1 MESVRE
7 GVWRVMWCGRV
18 WPFCF
23 LSFPCLF
30 PLMKATLQSFIEQW
44 GAFVS
49 TLLQFCVFF
58 FFHFFTKSFILSPPP
73 NRTQPKPKL
82 FTLVPSSLS
91 LLPLLHSFF
100 RYCSVVLTTKGQLFT
115 IIFEKGQI
123 PAWKYYIFHVL
134 PLATISLISRFTF
147 NYISLT
153 FDLLSHPSISFQ
165 QTNICLYVL
174 FIKVSFR
181 C

>member
-1 MESVRE
+1 
-7 GVWRVMWCGRV
+7 MWCGRV

-134 PLATISLISRFTF
+134 PLATICLISRFSF
-147 NYISLT
+147 QLYFFII
-153 FDLLSHPSISFQ
+153 SHPSPFNKPIYVSKF
-165 QTNICLYVL
+165 CLSK
-174 FIKVSFR
+174 F
-181 C
+181 